1 MSSRELTPKKFFA
14 PRSPF
19 RQGWGRARPRE
30 RAARRHTPCYSLKH
44 VCRTLA
50 AHLDLPCLQIRQ
62 PRLPSPCG
70 ATTPCL
76 QPPPS
81 LPSLARRQV
90 GDPWTRRLCQT
101 SEYPPYSLT
110 LYLKRPC
117 IRYRGITYAPVSIE
131 FERPGD
137 IGSQT
142 LLIQGHNI
150 SPCSV

>member
-19 RQGWGRARPRE
+19 RQGRGRARPRG
-30 RAARRHTPCYSLKH
+30 RAARRSTPCYSLYH
-44 VCRTLA
+44 VCKTLA

-90 GDPWTRRLCQT
+90 GDTWTRRLCQQVST
-101 SEYPPYSLT
+101 LFIPLRGATVLKNHTPPKTVRVRKYHHHG
-110 LYLKRPC
+110 YQHYQQRQP
-117 IRYRGITYAPVSIE
+117 
-131 FERPGD
+131 
-137 IGSQT
+137 SQT
-142 LLIQGHNI
+142 
-150 SPCSV
+150 

>member
-30 RAARRHTPCYSLKH
+30 RAARRRTPCYSLYH

-90 GDPWTRRLCQT
+90 GDSWTRRLCQQVST
-101 SEYPPYSLT
+101 LFVPLRNDVQAPEGECEGEGGGRGLYSTLFQEKPPQQNSH
-110 LYLKRPC
+110 
-117 IRYRGITYAPVSIE
+117 
-131 FERPGD
+131 F
-137 IGSQT
+137 
-142 LLIQGHNI
+142 
-150 SPCSV
+150 